1 MMMSRLVF
9 DSPGVVDLADPEVDS
24 YQVHD
29 STLTIF
35 KQSELGPT
43 GMGDDYLPFVSE
55 DSNPEST
62 LYRIASYFGVAI
74 GQGSYYHTGLFGPLP
89 VIGSNYNA
97 IIFTAIVKD
106 NKTFDERMKGWNYLM
121 GCFFFHKS
129 LIPVINQKRELIEVL
144 FESFFD
150 KHNHLKTITPKAIN
164 GLKRVILSVILE

>member
-1 MMMSRLVF
+1 MMMSRLIF

-89 VIGSNYNA
+89 LIGSDYQA
-97 IIFTAIVKD
+97 IVFSAIVKD
-106 NKTFDERMKGWNYLM
+106 NKIFDERMKGWNYLM
-121 GCFFFHKS
+121 ACFLFHKS
-129 LIPVINQKRELIEVL
+129 LLSAINQKRELIEVL

-150 KHNHLKTITPKAIN
+150 KHSHLNTITDKAIK
-164 GLKRVILSVILE
+164 GLKRVILSVILD

>member
-1 MMMSRLVF
+1 MSKLVF

-24 YQVHD
+24 CQVHD

-35 KQSELGPT
+35 KQSEYGPT
-43 GMGDDYLPFVSE
+43 GLGDDYLPFVSE

-106 NKTFDERMKGWNYLM
+106 DKTFDERMKGWNYLM

-129 LIPVINQKRELIEVL
+129 LLPIINDKRELIEVL

-150 KHNHLKTITPKAIN
+150 KHNHLNKVTDRAIK
-164 GLKRVILSVILE
+164 GLKKVILSVILD

>member
-1 MMMSRLVF
+1 MMMSRLIF

-24 YQVHD
+24 YQIHD

-35 KQSELGPT
+35 KQSECGPT

-55 DSNPEST
+55 DSDPEST

-89 VIGSNYNA
+89 VIGSNYQA
-97 IIFTAIVKD
+97 MIFTAIVKD

-121 GCFFFHKS
+121 ACFFFHKS
-129 LIPVINQKRELIEVL
+129 LLSVINEKRELIEVL
-144 FESFFD
+144 IESFFD
-150 KHNHLKTITPKAIN
+150 KHNHLNTITDRAIQ
-164 GLKRVILSVILE
+164 GLKKVILSVILD